1 MDLFKKCLDILSNSR
16 NQFFEEF
23 VCGYW
28 ATDYTLSPHLNI
40 QIYSVVQ
47 ITKPEDMMELMCD
60 TKHTF
65 YAKVQSTKNIKKIL
79 IPPAI
84 DTNDMVINLFSF

>member
-1 MDLFKKCLDILSNSR
+1 MDLFQKCLDILSNSR
-16 NQFFEEF
+16 NQFFKEL
-23 VCGYW
+23 VCRYW
-28 ATDYTLSPHLNI
+28 ATDDTLCPHLNI

-65 YAKVQSTKNIKKIL
+65 LAKVQSTKNIEKIL

-84 DTNDMVINLFSF
+84 DTNDMVINLFWF